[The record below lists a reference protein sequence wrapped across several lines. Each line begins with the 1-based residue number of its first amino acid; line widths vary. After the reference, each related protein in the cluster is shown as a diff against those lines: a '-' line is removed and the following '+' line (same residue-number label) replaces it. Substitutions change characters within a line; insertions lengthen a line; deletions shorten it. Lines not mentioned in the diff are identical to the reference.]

1 MQLNGSQDLQ
11 ANSGYEKEAMNFAK
25 ATERAPEC
33 PVTAYV
39 RASAALQKAVISF
52 FSCFQK

>member
-39 RASAALQKAVISF
+39 RASAALQKVVISF